1 MTEGIDI
8 GIIDIVNFSISISG
22 LVISLIGLLLVICLR
37 RIKFESCGF
46 FLVFFSTLVC
56 YTASHTVC
64 ELSGSVTLSRIS
76 LFLSSLFASM
86 LIPPISVYLLRCA
99 GKNPRKSPFVYA
111 VTALWGVYFAL
122 LVATQFS
129 TLIYYYTPDNVYHRG
144 PFYFLLLIPPILLMA
159 LNVSELFRVRS
170 LLQPRQRT
178 AFLIY
183 FVVPLISMVIQM
195 CFYGLLL
202 IVFGASVA
210 ILFMFVFILIDQV
223 EHTNL
228 QAMENARQ
236 QASIYVLQMRPHFI
250 YNTLMSIYYLC
261 KQDADKAQQV
271 ILDFSRYLKKNFTAI
286 AGEDAVPFTEELE
299 HTRAYLAVEK
309 ARFEDK
315 LYVEFDTPATMF
327 KLPPLTLQ
335 PIVENAVKYGVSPG
349 LDPLHLSVVTRETKD
364 GVTVLVEDTGPGFTA
379 PNDNEP
385 HIALENIRKRLGI
398 MCGGTLEIEP
408 RVGGGTKV
416 TLFLP
421 GKR

>member
-37 RIKFESCGF
+37 RIKFESRGF
-46 FLVFFSTLVC
+46 FLVFFSILVC

-129 TLIYYYTPDNVYHRG
+129 TLFYYYTPDNVYHRG

>member
-37 RIKFESCGF
+37 RIKFESRGF
-46 FLVFFSTLVC
+46 FLVFFSILVC

-223 EHTNL
+223 ERTNL